1 MSTQCAI
8 CLCDYTEPVSIPCG
22 HVYCLKCMS
31 DHILSTSPDGIAA
44 SCPTCRTTFCIVLP
58 ELKSL
63 PTQFHRYI
71 NPSIR
76 RVFVEPEAFKQRLDA
91 LATRNAALER
101 ENRAL
106 VAAVAKEKKDLQ
118 EARKQLNVTGKKT
131 ARVCDSNR
139 SIMPPS
145 KRPRLDADSSSLI
158 SIPGTARHRLL
169 ALNSADLEVFARA
182 HSTKRSGWNPFAGSK
197 TTSRPR

>member
-22 HVYCLKCMS
+22 HVYCLKCIS
-31 DHILSTSPDGIAA
+31 DHILSSSPDGFSA
-44 SCPTCRTTFCIVLP
+44 SCPTCRTSFCIVLP

-71 NPSIR
+71 TPSIR
-76 RVFVEPEAFKQRLDA
+76 RVLVEPEAFKQRLDA
-91 LATRNAALER
+91 LEARNGALER

-106 VAAVAKEKKDLQ
+106 MAAVAKEKKDLQ
-118 EARKQLNVTGKKT
+118 EARKQLKVTGKKIT
-131 ARVCDSNR
+131 RVCDSNR

-145 KRPRLDADSSSLI
+145 KRPRLDANSSSSAI
-158 SIPGTARHRLL
+158 ATARRRLL
-169 ALNSADLEVFARA
+169 SSANLEAFARA
-182 HSTKRSGWNPFAGSK
+182 HSTKRSVWNPFAGAQM
-197 TTSRPR
+197 TSRSR